1 MSLVSLSVDGLGAY
15 DETPAAR
22 VATALDPLLDVA
34 PDAILLQEVSVEMF
48 RAAQAVLVDWQLY
61 DWRQHDED
69 YFLVTA
75 VRGSGEGRDECR
87 VVRFGGRTR
96 QGRHL
101 LIVRRG
107 RWSFTNAHAESGS
120 SASD

>member
-1 MSLVSLSVDGLGAY
+1 MRRGSPLRWGQ
-15 DETPAAR
+15 
-22 VATALDPLLDVA
+22 LLDVA
-34 PDAILLQEVSVEMF
+34 PDAILLQEVTVEML

-61 DWRQHDED
+61 YWRQHEED

-75 VRGSGEGRDECR
+75 MRGGSGDGRDECR

-101 LIVRRG
+101 LIVR
-107 RWSFTNAHAESGS
+107 
-120 SASD
+120 